1 MDSFA
6 IGLKVAHR
14 LLEDRVFEQFIEER
28 YKSYTE
34 GIGREIV
41 EGTADFHKLEQ
52 YALQLGEIRNTS
64 GRLERL
70 KTLLNQYLLEV
81 SVPSKARL

>member
-1 MDSFA
+1 
-6 IGLKVAHR
+6 
-14 LLEDRVFEQFIEER
+14 VFEQFIEER

-41 EGTADFHKLEQ
+41 EGTADFKKLEE

-81 SVPSKARL
+81 SVPSVSRS